1 LLLQPLIIAALVALT
16 IGGFAAT
23 TFLVRWYRSTEARFG
38 QQWFGWGEAA
48 LQAGDAQSAVRYFR
62 SAVHYSHDSP
72 RVRLRLAE
80 ALAAAGR
87 TEEAEAY
94 LRSLWEDEPDH
105 GLVNLEL
112 ARLRAQKNDVSGALR
127 YFHGAIYGSW
137 AQDPDLRRREA
148 RFELIAFLMR
158 RGEKEQADAELLGLA
173 AELPPD
179 ARLHTR
185 VGELF
190 LEAGNSARAL
200 NEFKAALALDRRSP
214 PALAGAGEA
223 SFRLG
228 EYWTARRY
236 LEQAMRRQRTPELQR
251 RMQMVNLIVGLDPY
265 VDGLGAEE
273 RAERVRRA
281 LQIAGDRLQS
291 CAADRHI
298 DLQNATQAGEL
309 VGYYQQLKQFERE
322 SKRPDFSQKADLQ
335 DHALTLAGSIEDSA
349 TRTCGPPEG
358 ADLAL
363 VLLQRHEENAPR

>member
-1 LLLQPLIIAALVALT
+1 MALT
-16 IGGFAAT
+16 VGGFAAT
-23 TFLVRWYRSTEARFG
+23 TFLVRWYRSTEARLG

-48 LQAGDAQSAVRYFR
+48 LRGGDSQAAVRYFR
-62 SAVHYSHDSP
+62 SAVHYSHDSAP
-72 RVRLRLAE
+72 VRLRLAE

-87 TEEAEAY
+87 SQEAEAY
-94 LRSLWEDEPDH
+94 LRSLWEDEPDN

-127 YFHGAIYGSW
+127 YFHGAIYGLWSK
-137 AQDPDLRRREA
+137 DPDIRRRDA

-158 RGEKEQADAELLGLA
+158 RGEKEQADAELVGVA

-190 LEAGNSARAL
+190 LQAGNSARAL
-200 NEFKAALALDRRSP
+200 AEFKAALAIDRRSP

-223 SFRLG
+223 CFRLG

-236 LEQAMRRQRTPELQR
+236 LEQAIRRQRTPELQR
-251 RMQMVNLIVGLDPY
+251 LLEMVNLIVGLDPY
-265 VDGLGAEE
+265 VDGLGPEE

-291 CAADRHI
+291 CAQSQHI

-309 VGYYQQLKQFERE
+309 VGYYEQLKQFERE
-322 SKRPDFSQKADLQ
+322 SKASDFSQEPDLQ
-335 DHALTLAGSIEDSA
+335 DQALTLAGSIEDSA
-349 TRTCGPPEG
+349 SRTCGPPQG

-363 VLLQRHEENAPR
+363 VLLQHHEENSPR